1 MGVIAFVV
9 LAGCTHGGRSRPASP
24 GATPVASCPTTTNG
38 DYGWQRVGALT
49 GRGTETSVE
58 VTGMVARGPGGPWL
72 AVGAAR
78 TGEAPTTTAR
88 GSTTEPTA
96 TPLPASPTTSPA
108 APADGTGGSGPAG
121 AATTGGG
128 APGHTGPNG
137 TTATTA
143 GGGAPSQTGP
153 NGATATTAGGGA
165 PGQTG
170 PNGATATTAQPPSQT
185 GPSGAT
191 ATTAPVGQSP
201 ATTAPPGVVGVP
213 AAGAA
218 LVPAVWSSNDGA
230 AWRRQGVQAVSLD
243 GAADRLLGVARYG
256 AAAAAVGVTFNHNEG
271 VARPSGWA
279 SRDGGPLQEAV
290 ANREL
295 FGGPAGLG
303 VSGVGA
309 GPLGLAILGLRN
321 GKDNHLFI
329 AVWRSSDGRV
339 WSPPVQDP
347 ALTARPAEAPAALG
361 VAVGSNA
368 IVVGG
373 KTVQVSGPS
382 DAVIWTGV
390 PAANATGGMRW
401 ERVPPGPAG
410 LGGAGAQ
417 EVDRVVWTSS
427 GFVAAGLT
435 GNQGRQQLVA
445 WISRD
450 GLDWSRGEP
459 ASLAGVS
466 RLTSL
471 AAGDGGLVATGI
483 AGSTACLWRS
493 TDGRSWTAE
502 PLPPA
507 AARPGGLQSAVAA
520 ADADRT
526 VLIVQSQGRAEV
538 WARPASGN

>member
-1 MGVIAFVV
+1 MVGWAAGRSRRSKVLGLLGVIALLV

-24 GATPVASCPTTTNG
+24 GTTPVASCPTTTNG
-38 DYGWQRVGALT
+38 DNGWQRVGALS
-49 GRGTETSVE
+49 GRGAETSVE

-78 TGEAPTTTAR
+78 TGEAPTTTAP
-88 GSTTEPTA
+88 GGATEPTA
-96 TPLPASPTTSPA
+96 TPLPASPTSPA
-108 APADGTGGSGPAG
+108 APATGPTDGTGG
-121 AATTGGG
+121 
-128 APGHTGPNG
+128 
-137 TTATTA
+137 TAA
-143 GGGAPSQTGP
+143 GGVP
-153 NGATATTAGGGA
+153 TAGA

-170 PNGATATTAQPPSQT
+170 PNGATATTAGSRAPDQT
-185 GPSGAT
+185 GPNGAT
-191 ATTAPVGQSP
+191 ATTAQAPDQTGPNGATSTSGP
-201 ATTAPPGVVGVP
+201 ATTAAPGVVGVP

-218 LVPAVWSSNDGA
+218 LVPAVWTSTDGA
-230 AWRRQGVQAVSLD
+230 AWQRQGVEAVSLD

-256 AAAAAVGVTFNHNEG
+256 SAAAAVGVTFNHNEG

-279 SRDGGPLQEAV
+279 SRDGAPLKEAV

-321 GKDNHLFI
+321 GKDNHLFV

-361 VAVGSNA
+361 VAVGSSA

-373 KTVQVSGPS
+373 KTVQVSDPA

-390 PAANATGGMRW
+390 PAGNATGGMRW

-417 EVDRVVWTSS
+417 EVDRVVWTGS

-445 WISRD
+445 WTSRD
-450 GLDWSRGEP
+450 GLDWSRGQP
-459 ASLAGVS
+459 APLAGVS

-471 AAGDGGLVATGI
+471 SGGDDGLLATGI

-493 TDGRSWTAE
+493 SDGRSWTAE
-502 PLPPA
+502 PLPPP
-507 AARPGGLQSAVAA
+507 AARPAGLQGAVAA

-526 VLIVQSQGRAEV
+526 LLIVQSQGRAEV
-538 WARPASGN
+538 WARPASGD

>member
-1 MGVIAFVV
+1 MVGWAAGRSSRSRMLGFLGVIVLLV

-38 DYGWQRVGALT
+38 DNGWRRVGALT
-49 GRGTETSVE
+49 GRGAETSIE
-58 VTGMVARGPGGPWL
+58 VTGMLARGPGGPWL

-78 TGEAPTTTAR
+78 TGEASTTTAP
-88 GSTTEPTA
+88 GGTTEPTA

-108 APADGTGGSGPAG
+108 APA
-121 AATTGGG
+121 
-128 APGHTGPNG
+128 TGPTNGAGG
-137 TTATTA
+137 TTTPAV
-143 GGGAPSQTGP
+143 
-153 NGATATTAGGGA
+153 A

-170 PNGATATTAQPPSQT
+170 PNGATATTAAASAPGQT
-185 GPSGAT
+185 GPHGA
-191 ATTAPVGQSP
+191 AVTTGPAGQGP
-201 ATTAPPGVVGVP
+201 ATTAQPGVVGVP

-218 LVPAVWSSNDGA
+218 LVPAVWTSNDAA
-230 AWRRQGVQAVSLD
+230 AWQRQGVEAVSLD

-256 AAAAAVGVTFNHNEG
+256 STAAAVGVTFNHNEG

-279 SRDGGPLQEAV
+279 SRDGGPLQEAR

-329 AVWRSSDGRV
+329 AVWRSGDGRV

-361 VAVGSNA
+361 VAVGSAA

-373 KTVQVSGPS
+373 KTVQVNDPA

-401 ERVPPGPAG
+401 ERVPPGTAG

-417 EVDRVVWTSS
+417 EVDRVAWTGSR
-427 GFVAAGLT
+427 FVAAGLT

-445 WISRD
+445 WTSRD
-450 GLDWSRGEP
+450 GLDWSRGQP

-471 AAGDGGLVATGI
+471 SGDDGGLLATGI
-483 AGSTACLWRS
+483 AGSTTCLWRS
-493 TDGRSWTAE
+493 ADGRSWTAE

-507 AARPGGLQSAVAA
+507 AARPAGLQSAVAA

-526 VLIVQSQGRAEV
+526 LLVVQSQGRAEL
-538 WARPASGN
+538 WARPASAN